1 MIVPGGGQ
9 AGAADIRLRN
19 AQTVPIAAAMEVIV
33 KKEIA
38 STAAEKKAGDQP
50 DVYQDQ
56 PAETGSAAR
65 YRRS

>member
-1 MIVPGGGQ
+1 
-9 AGAADIRLRN
+9 
-19 AQTVPIAAAMEVIV
+19 V